1 VTLAAGALVNDLGDG
16 GLAVGPDL
24 NALAAVPAGVVLSG
38 IDGDDEVGRLI
49 GPAASAEADVVVRHP
64 GVVEAFEQ
72 SDDRGSGSVLGS
84 GKGLL
89 DIDGGAT
96 LDLVLLRARLL
107 LCENADPRLEG
118 LRSVADERPG
128 GGELAACEI
137 REGLEEGLRDNE
149 AAGLAVGAGAADDGE
164 LLMFGRADLDEGA
177 TGGAVGEVALMKES
191 DLSMEVSKEEA

>member
-16 GLAVGPDL
+16 GLAVGTDL
-24 NALAAVPAGVVLSG
+24 NALAAVSAGVVLSG
-38 IDGDDEVGRLI
+38 VNGDDKVRRLV
-49 GPAASAEADVVVRHP
+49 GPAACAEADVVVRHP
-64 GVVEAFEQ
+64 RVIKPLEEG
-72 SDDRGSGSVLGS
+72 SDRGRSSVLGS

-89 DIDGGAT
+89 DIDGSAT
-96 LDLVLLRARLL
+96 LDLDLLRARLL
-107 LCENADPRLEG
+107 LCEDAGPRLEE

-149 AAGLAVGAGAADDGE
+149 AAGLAVGAGATDDGE

-177 TGGAVGEVALMKES
+177 TGGAVGEVALRKES
-191 DLSMEVSKEEA
+191 ELSMEVSKEET